1 MFLLRRKTMPAVE
14 LGLFAGLASAGYADQ
29 AGGYEEDRSLT
40 VGYMNR
46 DEDVAVSKILLEE
59 EFDFALTEEQLGEL
73 EIQDAGEPEKGTRAW
88 LEENRDVG
96 EAWLPKN

>member
-1 MFLLRRKTMPAVE
+1 MFLLRRKTMPAV
-14 LGLFAGLASAGYADQ
+14 GLFAGLASAGYADQ
-29 AGGYEEDRSLT
+29 AGGHEEDRSFT

-46 DEDVAVSKILLEE
+46 DEDVTVSKILLEE
-59 EFDFALTEEQLGEL
+59 EFDFALTEGQIGEL

-88 LEENRDVG
+88 LEEHRDVG